1 MDCTA
6 RGKGNERVEGA
17 TRVVWVDQTVVVTMT
32 MKWMEVRQE
41 AQEV

>member
-17 TRVVWVDQTVVVTMT
+17 TRVVWVDQTVVAKMTTM
-32 MKWMEVRQE
+32 WMEVQQE